1 MSDEQP
7 RNYHVDCEMLTNEGA
22 IPMRLSFRTWTDD
35 ETGER
40 GCEIQL
46 EKKTRHHRSW
56 VSLNTS
62 QARSLAARLKA
73 AAKWM
78 ATKEQT

>member
-1 MSDEQP
+1 MSHEQP
-7 RNYHVDCEMLTNEGA
+7 RNYHVDCEMLTNESA

-40 GCEIQL
+40 GCEIQF
-46 EKKTRHHRSW
+46 EKKSLPHRMW
-56 VSLNTS
+56 VALSTS
-62 QARSLAARLKA
+62 QARSLASRLKA

-78 ATKEQT
+78 ATKEQK